1 MTRRSDRIFK
11 VISVIISL
19 IVVILC
25 LFPLL
30 WMTLAGFKPEREV
43 MAVPLKLLPSEW
55 TLQSFDKLF
64 NDKNNDYFQ
73 ALKATLYVASLSSI
87 LVLIVNSMAAYAFA
101 RLEFTFKKL
110 LWRII
115 ILTMYIPGMTILI
128 SSFVLVS
135 QMGILDTYTVLIV
148 PGLASAYEIF
158 FFRQFFLNMP
168 MALEES
174 ALIDGASRFR
184 IYLTIFLPNAK
195 SPLVIIGIGAFLRY
209 WNSFVWPV
217 MTISDKSKYQVMQI
231 IRSFRNAYSSKF
243 GVVMAA
249 STIAAIIPITLFLFF
264 QKYIIRGIVLSGI
277 K

>member
-1 MTRRSDRIFK
+1 
-11 VISVIISL
+11 
-19 IVVILC
+19 
-25 LFPLL
+25 
-30 WMTLAGFKPEREV
+30 MTLAGFKPEREV

>member
-195 SPLVIIGIGAFLRY
+195 SRRILEILEQFCLACNDHFRQEQISGNADNQVI
-209 WNSFVWPV
+209 
-217 MTISDKSKYQVMQI
+217 
-231 IRSFRNAYSSKF
+231 
-243 GVVMAA
+243 
-249 STIAAIIPITLFLFF
+249 
-264 QKYIIRGIVLSGI
+264 QKCIL